1 MARPSNTE
9 ARRAQIVQGM
19 LSVMMH
25 GGYEGATIAAI
36 AKAAQLAPGLVHYHF
51 KTKLDV
57 LVALIQTLTNQL
69 ELRYQ
74 SRLRDGD
81 SPHDRLFAFIDAH
94 VALGKDADPRAVAAW
109 NVIGAEALRQGE
121 VRALYRTALARN
133 LSELR
138 KLVRQCLLE
147 SERST
152 REAGRIAAA
161 LMSAIEGAY
170 RIAAVQPKQ
179 LPRGYAAPMLRA
191 MAQGLISA
199 QKQQETA

>member
-19 LSVMMH
+19 LSVMTH

-36 AKAAQLAPGLVHYHF
+36 AKAAGLAPGLVHYHF
-51 KTKLDV
+51 KTKLEV
-57 LVALIQTLTNQL
+57 LVALIQTLTQQL

-74 SRLRDGD
+74 SRLRDD
-81 SPHDRLFAFIDAH
+81 DRARDRLFAFIDAH

-109 NVIGAEALRQGE
+109 NVIGAEALRQTE
-121 VRALYRTALARN
+121 VRALYRSALARN

-138 KLVRQCLLE
+138 RLVRSSLLQQG
-147 SERST
+147 RAT

-191 MAQGLISA
+191 MADGLIAA
-199 QKQQETA
+199 QNKQETP